1 MKNHGLKYKEY
12 WRNNMKKIITVLLC
26 IMMILTASACGNKS
40 SVKRTVKG
48 NMKTYSEMTDGTF
61 MCDDYTYKYRLE
73 ISGRMPNAAAD
84 TTFVYLSNIEEIP
97 FERAYMA
104 AGVSSNSE
112 DYFQPETAVLVE
124 MK

>member
-1 MKNHGLKYKEY
+1 MSKTV
-12 WRNNMKKIITVLLC
+12 KIIIAV
-26 IMMILTASACGNKS
+26 MILTLLTAGCGNKS
-40 SVKRTVKG
+40 SVKSTVKG
-48 NMKTYSEMTDGTF
+48 NMKTYYEMLDGTW

-73 ISGRMPNAAAD
+73 VSGRMPNAAVD
-84 TTFVYLSNIEEIP
+84 STFVYLSNIEEIP

-104 AGVSSNSE
+104 ARISSNTE

>member
-1 MKNHGLKYKEY
+1 
-12 WRNNMKKIITVLLC
+12 MKKIITVLLC
-26 IMMILTASACGNKS
+26 IMMILTASACGNNS
-40 SVKRTVKG
+40 SVKKTVKG

>member
-1 MKNHGLKYKEY
+1 
-12 WRNNMKKIITVLLC
+12 
-26 IMMILTASACGNKS
+26 MILTVSSCGAGG
-40 SVKRTVKG
+40 SVKNTVKG
-48 NMKTYSEMTDGTF
+48 MKTYYEMNDGTF
-61 MCDDYTYKYRLE
+61 MCDDYIYKYRLE

-104 AGVSSNSE
+104 AGVSSNTK
-112 DYFQPETAVLVE
+112 DYFQPEEAVLVE